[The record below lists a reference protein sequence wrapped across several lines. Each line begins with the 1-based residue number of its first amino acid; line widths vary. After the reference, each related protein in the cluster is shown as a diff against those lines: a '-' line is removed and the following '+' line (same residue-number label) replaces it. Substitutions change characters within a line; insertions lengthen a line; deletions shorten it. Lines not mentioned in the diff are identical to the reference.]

1 MGDIASIISRPIII
15 YKYKEEYIKPHI
27 FGVLNDVISNYINNS
42 MNRFPLAFDFEGAFY
57 KAFHIGRK

>member
-1 MGDIASIISRPIII
+1 MGDIASII

>member
-1 MGDIASIISRPIII
+1 MFI
-15 YKYKEEYIKPHI
+15 YREEYIKPHI